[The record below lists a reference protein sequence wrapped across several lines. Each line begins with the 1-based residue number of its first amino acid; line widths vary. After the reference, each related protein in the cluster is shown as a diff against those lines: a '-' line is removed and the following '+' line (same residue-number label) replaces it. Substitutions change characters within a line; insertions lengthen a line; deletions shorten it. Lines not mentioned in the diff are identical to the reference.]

1 MSRLPDSESRSLW
14 SEIKKILA
22 RLKSLEARSPWFGSG
37 MKPNGLGGVDSVNFV
52 ADAKGFR
59 LAETPEFNDIKLRGG
74 IIGNDALSAPVIQSV
89 ARNRVTG
96 FGLTTSYVELAGVDI
111 VVPALCTQV
120 LATVNA
126 SVFAYNPN
134 TTGGSNGT
142 GGDAYYVIGALGG
155 QSTSGDVPLGVS
167 GSGGYTT
174 VRTADTFIIPGLT
187 PGQTIRLS
195 VYGASA
201 YASIASN
208 AANVAKVSAG
218 LSFLR

>member
-1 MSRLPDSESRSLW
+1 MSRPPDPWPRLSRDLKALSDRLN
-14 SEIKKILA
+14 ELA
-22 RLKSLEARSPWFGSG
+22 RRSPWFGTG
-37 MKPNGLGGVDSVNFV
+37 AKPNGLGGIDSDNYVESV
-52 ADAKGFR
+52 RGYR
-59 LAETPEFNDIKLRGG
+59 LAETPEFNDIRLRGG
-74 IIGNDALSAPVIQSV
+74 IIGNDALTSPVIQSV

-96 FGLTTSYVELAGVDI
+96 FGLTTSYVELAGVDV
-111 VVPALCTQV
+111 VVPSLCTQV
-120 LATVNA
+120 LANVNA

-142 GGDAYYVIGALGG
+142 GGDAYYVIAAIGG
-155 QSTSGDVPLGVS
+155 QSTNGEEPLGVS
-167 GSGGYTT
+167 GNGGYTT
-174 VRTADTFIIPGLT
+174 VRTADTFIITGLT

-201 YASIASN
+201 YASVASN